1 VHHIYTHADEQ
12 PDVDVLY
19 HVNPRPGAKRFLAR
33 VTVGDFTGW
42 LWVDSKAELGRSKD
56 DRKTPL
62 TWAFATEPE
71 NGEVVKLRP
80 LTCSELPLWSGQH
93 IKKP

>member
-33 VTVGDFTGW
+33 VTIGDFTGW
-42 LWVDSKAELGRSKD
+42 LWVNSKAELGTRERNN
-56 DRKTPL
+56 RKTPL
-62 TWAFATEPE
+62 TWDFATAPE
-71 NGEVVKLRP
+71 HGEVVQLRT
-80 LTCSELPLWSGQH
+80 LDCADLPAWHGTGA
-93 IKKP
+93 